1 LPPADRDRELAE
13 LDRRLDLVL
22 TGDHLTMVYQ
32 PIVDLCS
39 QFVVGHEA
47 LARFTTEPRQ
57 PPDRWFADAA
67 RVGRAIEFEIAAI
80 ERALPA
86 LETASSATFLSL
98 NASPDTILSGAIAT
112 VLAASPLHRIVLEV
126 TENAPIADYAAFGA
140 ALAPLRAAGL
150 RLAIDDVGAGFASLR
165 HILRLAP
172 DIIKLDRSIIM
183 EVETQRPTRAL
194 AAALG
199 GFALET
205 GMTIVAEGIET
216 PSQLTLLEALGAS
229 LGQGYLL
236 GRPGPRAVGALVAD
250 GVPSA

>member
-1 LPPADRDRELAE
+1 LRPGDREHVE

-22 TGDHLTMVYQ
+22 AGDHLTIVYQ

-39 QFVVGHEA
+39 QVVVGHEA
-47 LARFTTEPRQ
+47 LARFMIEPRQ

-67 RVGRAIEFEIAAI
+67 RVGRGIELEIAAI

-86 LETASSATFLSL
+86 LDTTSSATFLSL
-98 NASPDTILSGAIAT
+98 NASPDTILSGAIET
-112 VLAASPLHRIVLEV
+112 VLSSLPLHRIVLEV
-126 TENAPIADYAAFGA
+126 TENAPIPDYAAFGA

-165 HILRLAP
+165 HILKLAP
-172 DIIKLDRSIIM
+172 DFIKLDRSIII
-183 EVETQRPTRAL
+183 EVETQRSTRAL

-205 GMTIVAEGIET
+205 GMSIVAEGIET

-236 GRPGPRAVGALVAD
+236 GRPGPLVVGDLVAD
-250 GVPSA
+250 RQPAA